1 MVCVL
6 IKKKKILISLRP
18 KGKDFSG
25 YYEFPGGKM
34 NQNEFIIEALSREI
48 NEELGV
54 DIDLHN
60 LNFLK
65 SYEIFQKKKKIR
77 LHFFL
82 CRSWKGRIF
91 SKEGQLIKW
100 IYPNE
105 LKNYN
110 TLKSNRKFIKF
121 LLYFIF
127 PTTY

>member
-1 MVCVL
+1 
-6 IKKKKILISLRP
+6 
-18 KGKDFSG
+18 
-25 YYEFPGGKM
+25 M
-34 NQNEFIIEALSREI
+34 NKNEFIIEALSREI

-105 LKNYN
+105 LMNYN

-121 LLYFIF
+121 LLYFIIT
-127 PTTY
+127 TTY